1 MARLR
6 KKAPPSHLMPEEPRA
21 AINWWR
27 QRYLEA
33 WTAGLP
39 VIAPPANSR
48 RMAELLGEAAAR
60 FERSGNRPSPET
72 DAPATSE
79 TVTMETER
87 TTDD

>member
-1 MARLR
+1 MARLK

-27 QRYLEA
+27 DRYLEA
-33 WTAGLP
+33 WQAGRP
-39 VIAPPANSR
+39 IIAPPANSR
-48 RMAELLGEAAAR
+48 KMAQLLGEAAAR

-72 DAPATSE
+72 SE
-79 TVTMETER
+79 PVTMETER